1 VALCVQF
8 EQVDELSGCRGPAGR
23 LAEQCGQQ
31 AFKNMAN
38 LTAQQV
44 LKRVQAQAQAK
55 GDALKALINSV
66 GGSVD
71 KTA

>member
-1 VALCVQF
+1 
-8 EQVDELSGCRGPAGR
+8 
-23 LAEQCGQQ
+23 
-31 AFKNMAN
+31 MAN